1 MIKDC
6 FYCCLA
12 SMVLGV
18 VVGGVMVI
26 SNKKIENKFRQGTEL
41 ATEKIEELQEKIE
54 ETKSKKSKVH

>member
-6 FYCCLA
+6 FCCCLA

-18 VVGGVMVI
+18 MVGGVMVI

-54 ETKSKKSKVH
+54 ETKSKKSKAR